1 MRISNCLKFVLG
13 AVSALSVAASA
24 AMAGAISF
32 SSPREALK
40 QGLSAYQGGY
50 YEIAIP
56 ALEFAA
62 ANSEFM
68 AEYYLARIYSDNNG
82 SHTDHAKAYLLFQKI
97 ADEYAEIDPE
107 VDPRA
112 PYVGKA
118 LTALAGY
125 VKRGLKEIGLK
136 PNLDLAVLY
145 LHNASSTFDDE
156 DAQFEFAKLRL
167 RGEGVEE
174 DRAMG
179 LHWLSVL
186 AERGHAG
193 AQAFLADLL
202 WRGKYIKANQPMALA
217 LIEVAVENSPIYER
231 LWIEDIYQNIFCGSG
246 DGIRTQAT
254 GIVASWGNRYGRKP
268 ETREA
273 SGIGMLAAAP
283 ERTCR
288 NGEVVNPIRLRS
300 DDSSVAGPA
309 TPFGEQR
316 PGFVYGRTAPEL
328 RDVGVTGSGVR
339 SSPQ

>member
-1 MRISNCLKFVLG
+1 M
-13 AVSALSVAASA
+13 AAR
-24 AMAGAISF
+24 AGTTISF

-56 ALEFAA
+56 ALEYAA
-62 ANSEFM
+62 AGNEFM

-82 SHTDHAKAYLLFQKI
+82 SHTDHPKAYLLFQKI

-107 VDPRA
+107 DDPRA
-112 PYVGKA
+112 RYVGKA

-125 VKRGLKEIGLK
+125 VRRGLKEIGLK
-136 PNLDLAVLY
+136 PNPELAVLY

-167 RGEGVEE
+167 TGEGVEE

-202 WRGKYIKANQPMALA
+202 WRGKYIKADQVMALA
-217 LIEVAVENSPIYER
+217 LIDVAVQNAPVYER
-231 LWIEDIYQNIFCGSG
+231 LWIEDIHQNIFCGAG
-246 DGIRTQAT
+246 EGIRRQAT
-254 GIVASWGNRYGRKP
+254 GIVASWGSRYGKKP

-273 SGIGMLAAAP
+273 AGIGMLTASP
-283 ERTCR
+283 ERTCS
-288 NGEVVNPIRLRS
+288 NGERVAPMRLDNETALGS
-300 DDSSVAGPA
+300 
-309 TPFGEQR
+309 R
-316 PGFVYGRTAPEL
+316 PSQVTEGNEGRAGFVYGRSAPEL
-328 RDVGVTGSGVR
+328 RDVGGTTLQPSLR
-339 SSPQ
+339 